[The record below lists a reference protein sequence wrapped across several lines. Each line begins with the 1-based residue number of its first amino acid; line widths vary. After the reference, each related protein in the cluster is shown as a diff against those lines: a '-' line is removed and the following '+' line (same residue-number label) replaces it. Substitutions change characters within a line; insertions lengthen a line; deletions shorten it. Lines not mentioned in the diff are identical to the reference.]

1 MASSVVRTEDAR
13 LYDIAEEYRKRG
25 YKVTVSPPAKKLP
38 KFLSRFRPDIVA
50 EGAGESV
57 VVESPSPSRKRG
69 SDYWTELS
77 TAVQKHPGWRLELV
91 INGSPERVPKTLDE
105 RLLRKRLEE
114 GQRLAEQG
122 MLAAALLITWS
133 AAEAAMRFA
142 CRHNEIDL
150 PDLRPATV
158 ITRLYTDGVIEREEY
173 DFLLKSMRM
182 RNACA
187 HGFEQGRIRASSL
200 KRLQQISL
208 RLLTE

>member
-1 MASSVVRTEDAR
+1 MASSVVRTEEAR
-13 LYDIAEEYRKRG
+13 LYDIAEEYKKRG

-50 EGAGESV
+50 TGARESV
-57 VVESPSPSRKRG
+57 VVEIPSPSRKRG

-77 TAVQKHPGWRLELV
+77 TVVQKHPGWRLELV
-91 INGSPERVPKTLDE
+91 INGSPEQVPKTMDE
-105 RLLRKRLEE
+105 RLVRKRLEE
-114 GQRLAEQG
+114 GRVLAEQG

-133 AAEAAMRFA
+133 AAEAAMRLA
-142 CRHNEIDL
+142 SKHNEIDL

-158 ITRLYTDGVIEREEY
+158 ITRLYTDGVLEREEY

-182 RNACA
+182 RNAGA
-187 HGFEQGRIRASSL
+187 HGFDQGRIRAGSL

-208 RLLTE
+208 QLLD